1 MIYKFECP
9 HPCTRVI
16 QVDADNDE
24 EAIWKLINAGA
35 MTCRNGESNDSC
47 IKALPFLFPLPKPQ
61 LKEAVRLTMLKVNL
75 PGISLGLQNNVNS
88 IKEL

>member
-1 MIYKFECP
+1 MIYTFACR

-16 QVDADNDE
+16 QVDADNDK

-47 IKALPFLFPLPKPQ
+47 IKALPFSFPLPKPQ
-61 LKEAVRLTMLKVNL
+61 LKEAVRLIMLKANFPVM
-75 PGISLGLQNNVNS
+75 SLGVRSDANFPH
-88 IKEL
+88 